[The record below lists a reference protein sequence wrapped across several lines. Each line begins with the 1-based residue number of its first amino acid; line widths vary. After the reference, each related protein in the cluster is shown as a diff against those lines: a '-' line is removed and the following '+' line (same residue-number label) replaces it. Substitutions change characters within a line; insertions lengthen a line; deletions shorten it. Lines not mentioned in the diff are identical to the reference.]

1 MIDKSSI
8 ELLNGNFAKPMLG
21 AGVVDYRQAKVMIGL
36 SGGINSMAVLSWLSN
51 YEYKPKDIYLFYA
64 HFDEHSPD
72 TLPFVLAG
80 VEYAKKH
87 FQNVVYEQTQ
97 NSVLEYFKS
106 IKMIPHPTIAPCTRI
121 LKIMPAIEF
130 ANKHSCT
137 IDLVGYVKS
146 EMRRVKNMQSNGAD
160 NLFMSKQFPIMD
172 LSNEDCFQV
181 VKNEIGWY
189 PKIYDLRWNDLGFIE
204 FVKSNLH
211 RFNDDIQK
219 KLLKKIETDKRV
231 FTHNNCL
238 PCKNMQIDD
247 YLCVEYFYP
256 DYFKNAN
263 DLANELKK
271 HWGRSADDYYTS
283 FGRQDYEVNYET
295 QICDICA
302 VS

>member
-1 MIDKSSI
+1 
-8 ELLNGNFAKPMLG
+8 
-21 AGVVDYRQAKVMIGL
+21 
-36 SGGINSMAVLSWLSN
+36 
-51 YEYKPKDIYLFYA
+51 
-64 HFDEHSPD
+64 
-72 TLPFVLAG
+72 
-80 VEYAKKH
+80 
-87 FQNVVYEQTQ
+87 
-97 NSVLEYFKS
+97 
-106 IKMIPHPTIAPCTRI
+106 
-121 LKIMPAIEF
+121 
-130 ANKHSCT
+130 
-137 IDLVGYVKS
+137 
-146 EMRRVKNMQSNGAD
+146 MRRVNNMQSKGAD

-172 LSNEDCFQV
+172 LTNEDCFEV

-204 FVKSNLH
+204 FVKSNLN
-211 RFNDDIQK
+211 RFNDDIKK
-219 KLLKKIETDKRV
+219 KLLKKIWTDKRV

-256 DYFKNAN
+256 DYFKNAT
-263 DLANELKK
+263 DLSNELKK